1 MMKKWLL
8 AAASLLMVVTLAGC
22 GSNTIATL
30 KGGKVTQ
37 DEFYKEIKETSAGK
51 QQVQQMILQKALQ
64 EQYGSKSL
72 TKKIDKTYNTY
83 KKQYGSSFTSVLAQ
97 SGLTT
102 SSFKNQITT
111 QMLAN
116 AALKANKK
124 VTNADLKKQWKTYE
138 PKVEV
143 QHILVEKKDTAE
155 TVISELKKDNSTKN
169 FTALAKKYST
179 DTGTKKD
186 GGKLPVFDSTD
197 TSLDSTFKTAAFKLK
212 TNEYTTTP
220 VKTSYGYHVIRMIKN
235 PGKGKMADH
244 KKTLTD
250 QVYAKWANDQTVMAK
265 VYTKVLKKADVTIK
279 DKDLSDILSSYG
291 VNAKKS
297 SSKSSSK

>member
-1 MMKKWLL
+1 MKKWLL
-8 AAASLLMVVTLAGC
+8 AAASLLMVVSLAGC
-22 GSNTIATL
+22 GSKTIATL
-30 KGGKVTQ
+30 KGGKITQ
-37 DEFYKEIKETSAGK
+37 DEYYKEVKETSAGK
-51 QQVQQMILQKALQ
+51 QQLQTMILQKALE
-64 EQYGSKSL
+64 EQYGNKVSD
-72 TKKIDKTYNTY
+72 KKVNSTYNTY
-83 KKQYGSSFTSVLAQ
+83 KKQYGSSFSSVLSQ
-97 SGLTT
+97 SGMTT
-102 SSFKNQITT
+102 SSFKKQIRT
-111 QMLAN
+111 QMLTE

-124 VTNADLKKQWKTYE
+124 VTDADLKKQWKSYE

-143 QHILVEKKDTAE
+143 QHILVEKKETAE
-155 TVISELKKDNSTKN
+155 EVIKELAKDNSTKN

-186 GGKLPVFDSTD
+186 GGKLPTFDSTD
-197 TSLDSTFKTAAFKLK
+197 TTLDSTFKTAAFKLK

-244 KKTLTD
+244 KKELTN
-250 QVYAKWANDQTVMAK
+250 QVYTKWMSDQTVMNK
-265 VYTKVLKKADVTIK
+265 VITKVLKKANVSIK

-291 VNAKKS
+291 VNSKS